1 MSDPSLERVIDARL
15 MVPPEPME
23 VTLAA
28 LDDLAPEGEIV
39 LLLYREPFPLYK
51 ILKDNGYTHHTRLGD
66 DGTFEIR
73 IRHAAAPA

>member
-1 MSDPSLERVIDARL
+1 MSDPTSERLIDARL
-15 MVPPEPME
+15 MTPPEPME

-28 LDDLAPEGEIV
+28 LDELPPEGEIV

-51 ILKDNGYTHHTRLGD
+51 ILQNNGYTHRTSLGA